1 MFLVFIEI
9 HRKLKKWK
17 LMFMVGTWRKNTWR
31 ELLATSLSKL
41 MYFLHEG
48 RVTIEIQLMYI
59 FMLIHMIFLLSH
71 GIKTTENEFHY
82 CLKDPK

>member
-48 RVTIEIQLMYI
+48 RVTIEIQLM
-59 FMLIHMIFLLSH
+59 
-71 GIKTTENEFHY
+71 
-82 CLKDPK
+82 